1 MNITVAARSA
11 LAGIAFA
18 VSPLAAQRPKKDS
31 HVITREELAL
41 HPDFKNA
48 YEAIRTLRP
57 MFLRASRV
65 TADMFRST
73 PASPAGAV
81 SDDPSGGSV
90 RSEGILVVVDNV
102 RQGGVEALRTIE
114 TERIL
119 EIRHLSASEAYDLYG
134 SDQAGVIVIKTGR
147 ADTKP

>member
-1 MNITVAARSA
+1 MSTPSDFQGSFAGSFSASTSILSPQTTSLPATACPEASPQTRCTVSY
-11 LAGIAFA
+11 
-18 VSPLAAQRPKKDS
+18 
-31 HVITREELAL
+31 
-41 HPDFKNA
+41 FK
-48 YEAIRTLRP
+48 
-57 MFLRASRV
+57 
-65 TADMFRST
+65 ST
-73 PASPAGAV
+73 PARPAGAG

-90 RSEGILVVVDNV
+90 RAEGILVVVDNV